1 MHGGGRGLHKKF
13 EFGRLCLVRDWKDGK
28 MVGKEGRDELWMEG
42 MGWKINEA
50 ADSLRNCACPTCI
63 RVDAQLS
70 WEIMIRISLGLVEQD
85 RSV

>member
-1 MHGGGRGLHKKF
+1 MLGS
-13 EFGRLCLVRDWKDGK
+13 RLEGWKDGWK
-28 MVGKEGRDELWMEG
+28 GGKGRAVDGEG

>member
-1 MHGGGRGLHKKF
+1 M
-13 EFGRLCLVRDWKDGK
+13 
-28 MVGKEGRDELWMEG
+28 WMEG

-70 WEIMIRISLGLVEQD
+70 WEIMIWISLGLVEQD